1 MQRIG
6 WTGGLAL
13 IAVVVLMPAVA
24 RAQYQA
30 PPPDP
35 GFSYIFDGSPTGSD
49 ASFDKWVF
57 ASGTAAQSALQAQAT
72 LDTVNGSFLV
82 NGSPFGSYW
91 YPVRPLGDVV
101 IRLQYTV
108 QDTPT
113 STRNGGVM
121 IRTPDPRYTGEN
133 TSAVLA
139 QKPTGY
145 SYELCPGATPFCGR
159 TTPAAPTTYTWLGA
173 DGPFPPAPFE
183 YSGAYCARQGTHNV
197 TNLAG
202 TGALSTN
209 GNANNHQHWTQVYCG
224 HEIQINE
231 SLNGGGPDPSTDPIK
246 TGSVYGF
253 RNLNAKQSGT
263 YKRLTKGVW
272 HTMEIRTIGQQFTVL
287 IDGEIINQFDNS
299 IPKIASRNGDPPTMA
314 RQNPRGYV
322 GLQTHG
328 GNDRISYRQIEVKD
342 FAAADIPVN
351 TVAPTVTGTGFTG
364 KPLTCTRGTWT
375 NNPAGQYWVTWYR
388 ANKILPSNPR
398 LRAPSQL
405 DYANFTT
412 PAEPEMG
419 TQPLPW
425 MDSQI
430 IGQGETYTPGADDVG
445 KALYCAVNADN
456 GGATVFMT
464 ASAPEILSAVHADT
478 DVSAAVPAQL
488 ALTLGP
494 AASFGAFIPGA
505 DHEYTA
511 TTAANVIS
519 TAGDATLS
527 VSDPGHL
534 MNGTFSLPEALRV
547 EIAPSSWSAPVAN
560 ANSTLTFRQHIGAH
574 DALRTGSDS
583 KTLTFTLSTTNP

>member
-6 WTGGLAL
+6 WTGGIVLFA
-13 IAVVVLMPAVA
+13 AAVLMPAVA

-35 GFSYIFDGSPTGSD
+35 GFNYIFDGSPTGSD

-57 ASGTAAQSALQAQAT
+57 ASGTAAQSASQGQAT
-72 LDTVNGSFLV
+72 LDPAAGAFLV

-121 IRTPDPRYTGEN
+121 IRTPDPRYTGATTN
-133 TSAVLA
+133 DVLA
-139 QKPTGY
+139 QKPAGY
-145 SYELCPGATPFCGR
+145 SYELCPGATVFCGR
-159 TTPAAPTTYTWLGA
+159 TTPAGSATYTWQGA

-183 YSGAYCARQGTHNV
+183 YSGAYCARNGTHNV

-202 TGALSTN
+202 TGALATN
-209 GNANNHQHWTQVYCG
+209 SNANNHQHWTQVYCG

-231 SLNGGGPDPSTDPIK
+231 SLNGGGDSPSTDPIK

-253 RNLNAKQSGT
+253 RNLNSKQSGT
-263 YKRLTKGVW
+263 YKRQTKGVW
-272 HTMEIRTIGQQFTVL
+272 HTMEIRTIGQQYTVL

-314 RQNPRGYV
+314 RQNPRGYI

-342 FAAADIPVN
+342 FTSGDIPVN
-351 TVAPTVTGTGFTG
+351 TVAPKVVGTGFTG

-375 NNPAGQYWVTWYR
+375 NNPAGGYWVTWYR
-388 ANKILPSNPR
+388 SNKILPSNPR

-412 PAEPEMG
+412 PVEPEMG
-419 TQPLPW
+419 NQPLPW

-430 IGQGETYTPGADDVG
+430 IGQGDTYTPGADDVG

-456 GGATVFMT
+456 GGATVWKT

-478 DVSAAVPAQL
+478 NVSASVPAQL

-494 AASFGAFIPGA
+494 AASFGAFTPGVA
-505 DHEYTA
+505 FDYTA
-511 TTAANVIS
+511 ATAANVVS
-519 TAGDATLS
+519 TAGDAMLS

-534 MNGTFSLPEALRV
+534 MNGAFALPEALRV
-547 EIAPSSWSAPVAN
+547 EIAPAAWTGPVSN
-560 ANSTLTFRQHIGAH
+560 AAVAITFRQHIGAT
-574 DALRTGSDS
+574 DALRTGPYS
-583 KTLTFTLSTTNP
+583 KTLTFTLSTTTP

>member
-6 WTGGLAL
+6 WMGCVAL
-13 IAVVVLMPAVA
+13 FAAAVLMPAVA

-35 GFSYIFDGSPTGSD
+35 GFNYIFDGSATGSD
-49 ASFDKWVF
+49 ASFDKWRF
-57 ASGTAAQSALQAQAT
+57 ASGTAAQSASQGQAT
-72 LDTVNGSFLV
+72 LDAVNGSFLV
-82 NGSPFGSYW
+82 GASPFGSYW

-113 STRNGGVM
+113 STRNGGIM
-121 IRTPDPRYTGEN
+121 IRTPEVRYDGAS

-139 QKPTGY
+139 QKPAGY
-145 SYELCPGATPFCGR
+145 SYQLCPGALAICGR
-159 TTPAAPTTYTWLGA
+159 TQPAAAETYTWLGA

-183 YSGAYCARQGTHNV
+183 YSGAYCARSGTHNV

-202 TGALSTN
+202 TGALTTN
-209 GNANNHQHWTQVYCG
+209 SNADNHQHWTQVYCG

-231 SLNGGGPDPSTDPIK
+231 SLNGGGPNPSTDPIK

-253 RNLNAKQSGT
+253 RNLNSKQSGT

-272 HTMEIRTIGQQFTVL
+272 HTMEIRTIGQQYTVL
-287 IDGEIINQFDNS
+287 VDGEIINQFDNS

-314 RQNPRGYV
+314 RQNPRGYI

-342 FAAADIPVN
+342 FAAGDIPVN
-351 TVAPTVTGTGFTG
+351 TVAPKVVGAGFTG

-375 NNPAGQYWVTWYR
+375 NNAAGEYWVTWYR
-388 ANKILPSNPR
+388 SNKILPSNPR

-425 MDSQI
+425 MDAQI
-430 IGQGETYTPGADDVG
+430 IGQGESYVPVGDDVG
-445 KALYCAVNADN
+445 KALYCAVNANN
-456 GGATVFMT
+456 GGATVWKT
-464 ASAPEILSAVHADT
+464 ASAPEIVTAVHADT
-478 DVSAAVPAQL
+478 TAGASVPAQL
-488 ALTLGP
+488 ALTLGGP
-494 AASFGAFIPGA
+494 ASFGAFTPGVDKTYSA
-505 DHEYTA
+505 S
-511 TTAANVIS
+511 TTANVIS
-519 TAGDATLS
+519 TAGDAALSASPAKLANGAFTLAEPLVVTPAKTAWTS
-527 VSDPGHL
+527 PVSND
-534 MNGTFSLPEALRV
+534 TFP
-547 EIAPSSWSAPVAN
+547 IAFS
-560 ANSTLTFRQHIGAH
+560 QHIGANEP
-574 DALRTGSDS
+574 LRTGAYSA
-583 KTLTFTLSTTNP
+583 TVTFTLSTTTP